1 MVDLPRSTPPGLA
14 PKQRRRVIFASI
26 IGTIIGLYAFGLAF
40 VAGPRGSAIF

>member
-1 MVDLPRSTPPGLA
+1 MVDLPRPPPPGLT